1 MVKKDNDMNQQKY
14 LQKSMLSDMQA
25 DELRLSELRGSIDN
39 LRNNNSAL
47 QRDIKNLQDLISE
60 QRVTLLSLCW
70 FRTVII
76 CTYDVSIDNFLLK
89 RMYDDDDDGNDD
101 PLFPAVLPSHLSP
114 FFLRLEI
121 ATTWLR

>member
-39 LRNNNSAL
+39 LRNNNSSL

-70 FRTVII
+70 FPT
-76 CTYDVSIDNFLLK
+76 
-89 RMYDDDDDGNDD
+89 
-101 PLFPAVLPSHLSP
+101 
-114 FFLRLEI
+114 
-121 ATTWLR
+121 

>member
-1 MVKKDNDMNQQKY
+1 MVKKDNDMSQQKY

-39 LRNNNSAL
+39 LRNNNSSL

-70 FRTVII
+70 FPT
-76 CTYDVSIDNFLLK
+76 
-89 RMYDDDDDGNDD
+89 
-101 PLFPAVLPSHLSP
+101 
-114 FFLRLEI
+114 
-121 ATTWLR
+121 